1 MAVTETRTLPAPFI
15 ESLGKTYAD
24 ILPGVA
30 GQPTTTTDISAT
42 MAQRPGE
49 STADFQKR
57 QAAQK
62 LAATQFGERQAG
74 MAALGPK
81 VAGLDQLQQDAIAKA
96 SGLGAYAPHLQTATT
111 ELGKVSPYVAAAGT
125 GLTGAAGTLG
135 QAGTALTGAG
145 TTLGQA
151 GTQLTGAQTTLGG
164 VSPYITAA
172 GTGLG
177 TAGTTLAGAQQYI
190 TGAGTAAGPSAY
202 QTYMSPYQQQVI
214 DKSLAEFDVQAQKS
228 KLALG
233 APSVA
238 GAFGGGR
245 HGLAEA
251 EYQSASDRNRGALQ
265 ANLLQQGY
273 TQAQDL
279 AGRAFTQQAGLAGMQ
294 GSLAQQQA
302 AQAAQQL
309 GLGAAQSA
317 LAQQQA
323 GFAGQRAGLAGAE
336 AGFAGQRAGLA
347 GQEAAMAQQQ
357 LGLGAAQTGLAQSY
371 QQLAGLAPQLAA
383 QEISGLGSLGAV
395 RQAQAQAQLDADRQL
410 AQKAAYEPM
419 ERAGW
424 FGGQVT
430 GLMGGYPAQYTFA
443 DQPQASPLSTAL
455 QAGTGLA
462 SIFGNVAL
470 GKKLWGG

>member
-1 MAVTETRTLPAPFI
+1 MAITESRTLPAPFI
-15 ESLGKTYAD
+15 ESLCKQFAD
-24 ILPGVA
+24 TLPGIA

-42 MAQRPGE
+42 MAQMPGE
-49 STADFQKR
+49 SAADFASRK
-57 QAAQK
+57 QAQS
-62 LAATQFGERQAG
+62 LAATQFAERRAG
-74 MAALGPK
+74 MADLAPQVAALDP
-81 VAGLDQLQQDAIAKA
+81 LQTQAIGKSA
-96 SGLGAYAPHLQTATT
+96 GLGAYAPHLATATT
-111 ELGKVSPYVAAAGT
+111 ELGKVAPYVAASGV
-125 GLTGAAGTLG
+125 GAAGTE
-135 QAGTALTGAG
+135 LTGAG
-145 TTLGQA
+145 
-151 GTQLTGAQTTLGG
+151 TTLGG
-164 VSPYITAA
+164 VSPYISAA
-172 GTGLG
+172 GTQLG
-177 TAGTTLAGAQQYI
+177 TAGTTLAGVSPYI
-190 TGAGTAAGPSAY
+190 SAAGTAAGPSAY

-228 KLALG
+228 RLGLG
-233 APSVA
+233 APTVA

-245 HGLAEA
+245 HGIAEA

-309 GLGAAQSA
+309 GLGAAQSS

-323 GFAGQRAGLAGAE
+323 GFAGQRAGLGA
-336 AGFAGQRAGLA
+336 Q
-347 GQEAAMAQQQ
+347 QAAQAQQQ

-395 RQAQAQAQLDADRQL
+395 RQAQSQAVLDAQRQ
-410 AQKAAYEPM
+410 ASQTAAFDPM
-419 ERAGW
+419 QRAG
-424 FGGQVT
+424 FYGSQVT
-430 GLMGGYPAQYTFA
+430 GLMGGYPAQYNFQQT
-443 DQPQASPLSTAL
+443 PEPSPLSSAL

-470 GKKLWGG
+470 GKAMWGG

>member
-1 MAVTETRTLPAPFI
+1 MPVTETRTLPAPFI
-15 ESLGKTYAD
+15 ESIGKTYAD

-42 MAQRPGE
+42 MAQRAGE
-49 STADFQKR
+49 SAADFQAR
-57 QAAQK
+57 QAAQS
-62 LAATQFGERQAG
+62 LAATKFGERQAG
-74 MAALGPK
+74 MAALAPQ
-81 VAGLDQLQQDAIAKA
+81 VAALDPLQTQAIGKSA
-96 SGLGAYAPHLQTATT
+96 GLGAYAPHLATATT
-111 ELGKVSPYVAAAGT
+111 ALGQVSPYI
-125 GLTGAAGTLG
+125 GAAG
-135 QAGTALTGAG
+135 AGLAGAG
-145 TTLGQA
+145 TTLGAA
-151 GTQLTGAQTTLGG
+151 GTELTGAGTTLGG
-164 VSPYITAA
+164 VSPYISAA

-177 TAGTTLAGAQQYI
+177 TAGTTLGGVSQYI

-202 QTYMSPYQQQVI
+202 SAYMSPYQQQVI
-214 DKSLAEFDVQAQKS
+214 DATRDEYDIQAAKQ

-251 EYQSASDRNRGALQ
+251 EYTAASDRNRAAL
-265 ANLLQQGY
+265 LGGLRQQGY
-273 TQAQDL
+273 TQAQEL
-279 AGRAFTQQAGLAGMQ
+279 AGRGFTQQAGLAGMQ

-309 GLGAAQSA
+309 GLGAAQSS

-323 GFAGQRAGLAGAE
+323 GFAGQRAGLGA
-336 AGFAGQRAGLA
+336 Q
-347 GQEAAMAQQQ
+347 QAAMAQQQ
-357 LGLGAAQTGLAQSY
+357 LGLGGAQTGLAQSY

-395 RQAQAQAQLDADRQL
+395 RQAQSQAVLDAQRQA
-410 AQKAAYEPM
+410 AQTAAYEPM

-430 GLMGGYPAQYTFA
+430 GLMGGYPSQYQFT
-443 DQPQASPLSTAL
+443 QTPEPSPLSSAL

-462 SIFGNVAL
+462 SIFGNLAL
-470 GKKLWGG
+470 GKAMWGQ

>member
-15 ESLGKTYAD
+15 EAIGKTYAD

-30 GQPTTTTDISAT
+30 GQPTTTTDISAS
-42 MAQRPGE
+42 MAQRAGE
-49 STADFQKR
+49 KPEDFAKR

-96 SGLGAYAPHLQTATT
+96 SGLGAYAPHLATAATA
-111 ELGKVSPYVAAAGT
+111 LGQVSPYIGAAGT
-125 GLTGAAGTLG
+125 GLA
-135 QAGTALTGAG
+135 GAG

-151 GTQLTGAQTTLGG
+151 GTQLTGAGTTLGG
-164 VSPYITAA
+164 VSPYISQA
-172 GTGLG
+172 GTQLG
-177 TAGTTLAGAQQYI
+177 AAGTTLGGVSQYI

-202 QTYMSPYQQQVI
+202 SAYMSPYQQQVI
-214 DKSLAEFDVQAQKS
+214 DATRDEYDVQAAKQ

-245 HGLAEA
+245 HGIAEA
-251 EYQSASDRNRGALQ
+251 EYTSASDRNRAAL
-265 ANLLQQGY
+265 LGGLRQQGY
-273 TQAQDL
+273 TQAQEL
-279 AGRAFTQQAGLAGMQ
+279 AGRGFTQQAGLAGMQ

-309 GLGAAQSA
+309 GLGAAQSS

-323 GFAGQRAGLAGAE
+323 GFAGQRAGLGA
-336 AGFAGQRAGLA
+336 
-347 GQEAAMAQQQ
+347 QEAAMAQQQ
-357 LGLGAAQTGLAQSY
+357 LGLGAAQTGLSQSY

-430 GLMGGYPAQYTFA
+430 GLMGGYPAQYSFA

-470 GKKLWGG
+470 GKSLWGQG

>member
-15 ESLGKTYAD
+15 ESIGKTYAD
-24 ILPGVA
+24 ILPGIA

-42 MAQRPGE
+42 MAQRAGE

-96 SGLGAYAPHLQTATT
+96 SGLGAYAPHLATATT
-111 ELGKVSPYVAAAGT
+111 ELAKVSPYIGAAGT

-135 QAGTALTGAG
+135 QAGTQLTGAG
-145 TTLGQA
+145 
-151 GTQLTGAQTTLGG
+151 TTLGG

-190 TGAGTAAGPSAY
+190 TGAAGAAGPTAY
-202 QTYMSPYQQQVI
+202 QAYMSPYQQQVI
-214 DKSLAEFDVQAQKS
+214 DATRTEYDTQAAKQ

-238 GAFGGGR
+238 GVFGGGR
-245 HGLAEA
+245 HGIAEA
-251 EYQSASDRNRGALQ
+251 EYQAASDRNRAAL
-265 ANLLQQGY
+265 LGGLRQQGY

-323 GFAGQRAGLAGAE
+323 GFAGQRAGLAG
-336 AGFAGQRAGLA
+336 
-347 GQEAAMAQQQ
+347 QEAALAQQQ
-357 LGLGAAQTGLAQSY
+357 LGLGGAQTGLAQSY

-430 GLMGGYPAQYTFA
+430 GLMGGYPAQYSFA
-443 DQPQASPLSTAL
+443 EQPQASPLSTAL

-470 GKKLWGG
+470 GKSLWGN

>member
-15 ESLGKTYAD
+15 ESIGKTYAD
-24 ILPGVA
+24 ILPGIA

-42 MAQRPGE
+42 MAQRAGE

-96 SGLGAYAPHLQTATT
+96 SGLGAYAPHLATATT
-111 ELGKVSPYVAAAGT
+111 ELAKVSPYIGAAGT

-135 QAGTALTGAG
+135 QAGTQLTGAG
-145 TTLGQA
+145 
-151 GTQLTGAQTTLGG
+151 TTLGG

-190 TGAGTAAGPSAY
+190 TGAAGAAGPTAY
-202 QTYMSPYQQQVI
+202 QAYMSPYQQQVI
-214 DKSLAEFDVQAQKS
+214 DATRDEYDVQAAKQ

-238 GAFGGGR
+238 GVFGGGR
-245 HGLAEA
+245 HGIAEA
-251 EYQSASDRNRGALQ
+251 EYQAASDRNRAAL
-265 ANLLQQGY
+265 LGGLRQQGY

-323 GFAGQRAGLAGAE
+323 GFAGQRAGLAG
-336 AGFAGQRAGLA
+336 
-347 GQEAAMAQQQ
+347 QEAALAQQQ
-357 LGLGAAQTGLAQSY
+357 LGLGGAQTGLAQSY

-470 GKKLWGG
+470 GKSLWGN

>member
-15 ESLGKTYAD
+15 EAIGKTYAD
-24 ILPGVA
+24 VLPGVA
-30 GQPTTTTDISAT
+30 GQPITTTDISAT
-42 MAQRPGE
+42 MAQRAGE

-111 ELGKVSPYVAAAGT
+111 ELAKVSPYIGAAGT

-135 QAGTALTGAG
+135 QAGTQLTGAG
-145 TTLGQA
+145 
-151 GTQLTGAQTTLGG
+151 TTLGG

-190 TGAGTAAGPSAY
+190 TGAAGAAGPTAY
-202 QTYMSPYQQQVI
+202 QAYMSPYQQQVI
-214 DKSLAEFDVQAQKS
+214 DATRTEYDTQAAKQ

-251 EYQSASDRNRGALQ
+251 EYQAASDRNRAAL
-265 ANLLQQGY
+265 LGGLRQQGY

-309 GLGAAQSA
+309 GLGAAQSS

-323 GFAGQRAGLAGAE
+323 GFAGQRAGLAG
-336 AGFAGQRAGLA
+336 
-347 GQEAAMAQQQ
+347 QEAALAQQQ
-357 LGLGAAQTGLAQSY
+357 LGLGGAQTGLAQSY

-430 GLMGGYPAQYTFA
+430 GLMGGYPAQYQFA

>member
-1 MAVTETRTLPAPFI
+1 MWWSLVTL
-15 ESLGKTYAD
+15 
-24 ILPGVA
+24 
-30 GQPTTTTDISAT
+30 
-42 MAQRPGE
+42 
-49 STADFQKR
+49 
-57 QAAQK
+57 
-62 LAATQFGERQAG
+62 
-74 MAALGPK
+74 
-81 VAGLDQLQQDAIAKA
+81 
-96 SGLGAYAPHLQTATT
+96 
-111 ELGKVSPYVAAAGT
+111 VAAK
-125 GLTGAAGTLG
+125 
-135 QAGTALTGAG
+135 Q
-145 TTLGQA
+145 
-151 GTQLTGAQTTLGG
+151 
-164 VSPYITAA
+164 
-172 GTGLG
+172 
-177 TAGTTLAGAQQYI
+177 
-190 TGAGTAAGPSAY
+190 
-202 QTYMSPYQQQVI
+202 
-214 DKSLAEFDVQAQKS
+214 

-251 EYQSASDRNRGALQ
+251 EYQAASDRNRAAL
-265 ANLLQQGY
+265 LGGLRQQGY

-323 GFAGQRAGLAGAE
+323 GFAGQRAGLAG
-336 AGFAGQRAGLA
+336 
-347 GQEAAMAQQQ
+347 QEAALAQQQ
-357 LGLGAAQTGLAQSY
+357 LGLGGAQTGLAQSY
-371 QQLAGLAPQLAA
+371 QQLASLAPQLAA

-395 RQAQAQAQLDADRQL
+395 RQAQAQAQFDADRQL

-470 GKKLWGG
+470 GRKLWG

>member
-15 ESLGKTYAD
+15 ESIGKTYAD

-30 GQPTTTTDISAT
+30 GQPITTTDISAT
-42 MAQRPGE
+42 MAQRAGE

-111 ELGKVSPYVAAAGT
+111 ELAKVSPYIGAAGT

-135 QAGTALTGAG
+135 QAGTQLTGAG
-145 TTLGQA
+145 TTLG
-151 GTQLTGAQTTLGG
+151 G
-164 VSPYITAA
+164 VPSYITAA

-190 TGAGTAAGPSAY
+190 TGAAGAAGPTAY
-202 QTYMSPYQQQVI
+202 QAYMSPYQQQVI
-214 DKSLAEFDVQAQKS
+214 DATRTEYDTQAAKQ

-238 GAFGGGR
+238 GVFGGGR
-245 HGLAEA
+245 HGIAEA
-251 EYQSASDRNRGALQ
+251 EYQAASDRNRAAL
-265 ANLLQQGY
+265 LGGLRQQGY

-302 AQAAQQL
+302 AQASQQL

-323 GFAGQRAGLAGAE
+323 GFAGQRAGLAG
-336 AGFAGQRAGLA
+336 
-347 GQEAAMAQQQ
+347 QEAALAQQQ
-357 LGLGAAQTGLAQSY
+357 LGLGGAQTGLAQSY

-430 GLMGGYPAQYTFA
+430 GLMGGYPAQYSFA
-443 DQPQASPLSTAL
+443 EQPQASPLSTAL

-470 GKKLWGG
+470 GKKLWG

>member
-15 ESLGKTYAD
+15 ETLGKQFAATLPD
-24 ILPGVA
+24 IA

-42 MAQRPGE
+42 MAQQPGE
-49 STADFQKR
+49 TPADFASR

-62 LAATQFGERQAG
+62 LAATQFGERKAG
-74 MAALGPK
+74 MAALAPQ
-81 VAGLDQLQQDAIAKA
+81 VAALDPLQTQAIGKSA
-96 SGLGAYAPHLQTATT
+96 GLGAYAPHLATATT
-111 ELGKVSPYVAAAGT
+111 ALGQVSPYIGAAGT
-125 GLTGAAGTLG
+125 GLAGAAGTLG
-135 QAGTALTGAG
+135 AAGQELTGAG
-145 TTLGQA
+145 TTLGGVPQYITDA
-151 GTQLTGAQTTLGG
+151 ATGLTGAETAMAG
-164 VSPYITAA
+164 VSPYLGQAA
-172 GTGLG
+172 GLTGTGAGAAG
-177 TAGTTLAGAQQYI
+177 TAGTIA
-190 TGAGTAAGPSAY
+190 S
-202 QTYMSPYQQQVI
+202 YMSPYQQQVI
-214 DKSLAEFDVQAQKS
+214 DATRDEFDIQAAKQ

-233 APSVA
+233 APTVA

-251 EYQSASDRNRGALQ
+251 EYASASDRNRAAMLGGLR
-265 ANLLQQGY
+265 QQGY
-273 TQAQDL
+273 TQASAARQADMMARL
-279 AGRAFTQQAGLAGMQ
+279 GIGGAQQQYAQGLAGLAQ
-294 GSLAQQQA
+294 
-302 AQAAQQL
+302 QQL
-309 GLGAAQSA
+309 GLGGAQSQ
-317 LAQQQA
+317 LAAQQA
-323 GFAGQRAGLAGAE
+323 GFAGQRAGLGA
-336 AGFAGQRAGLA
+336 Q
-347 GQEAAMAQQQ
+347 QAAMAQQQ
-357 LGLGAAQTGLAQSY
+357 LGLGGAQTGLAQSY

-430 GLMGGYPAQYTFA
+430 GLMGGYPAQYTFQ

-470 GKKLWGG
+470 GKSLWGGN

>member
-1 MAVTETRTLPAPFI
+1 MAVTQSQVLPAPFI
-15 ESLGKTYAD
+15 ESIGKTYAD

-42 MAQRPGE
+42 MGQRAGE
-49 STADFQKR
+49 SAADFQAR
-57 QAAQK
+57 QAAQS
-62 LAATQFGERQAG
+62 LAATKFGERQAG
-74 MAALGPK
+74 MAALAPQ
-81 VAGLDQLQQDAIAKA
+81 VAGLDPLQTQAIGKA
-96 SGLGAYAPHLQTATT
+96 GGLGAYAPHLATATT
-111 ELGKVSPYVAAAGT
+111 ALGQVAPYIGAAGT
-125 GLTGAAGTLG
+125 GLA
-135 QAGTALTGAG
+135 GAG
-145 TTLGQA
+145 TTLGAA
-151 GTQLTGAQTTLGG
+151 GTELTGAGTTLGG
-164 VSPYITAA
+164 VSPYISAA
-172 GTGLG
+172 GTQLG
-177 TAGTTLAGAQQYI
+177 AAGQTLAGVPSYI
-190 TGAGTAAGPSAY
+190 TGAAGAAGPSAY
-202 QTYMSPYQQQVI
+202 SAYMSPYQQQVI
-214 DKSLAEFDVQAQKS
+214 DATRDEYDVQAAKQ

-238 GAFGGGR
+238 GVFGGGR

-251 EYQSASDRNRGALQ
+251 EYQSASDRNRAAL
-265 ANLLQQGY
+265 LGGLRQQGY
-273 TQAQDL
+273 TQAQEL
-279 AGRAFTQQAGLAGMQ
+279 AGRGFTQQAGLAGMQ

-309 GLGAAQSA
+309 GLGGAQSA
-317 LAQQQA
+317 LAAQQA
-323 GFAGQRAGLAGAE
+323 GFAGQRAGLGA
-336 AGFAGQRAGLA
+336 Q
-347 GQEAAMAQQQ
+347 QAAMAQQQ
-357 LGLGAAQTGLAQSY
+357 LGLGGAQTGLAQSY

-395 RQAQAQAQLDADRQL
+395 RQAQSQAVLDAQRQA

-462 SIFGNVAL
+462 SIFGNLAL
-470 GKKLWGG
+470 GKAMWNQ

>member
-15 ESLGKTYAD
+15 ESIGKTYAD
-24 ILPGVA
+24 ILPGIA

-42 MAQRPGE
+42 MAQRAGE

-96 SGLGAYAPHLQTATT
+96 SGLGAYAPHLATATT
-111 ELGKVSPYVAAAGT
+111 ELAKVSPYIGAAGT

-135 QAGTALTGAG
+135 QAGTQLTGAG
-145 TTLGQA
+145 
-151 GTQLTGAQTTLGG
+151 TTLGG

-177 TAGTTLAGAQQYI
+177 TAGTTLGGVSQYI
-190 TGAGTAAGPSAY
+190 TGAGTAAGPTAY
-202 QTYMSPYQQQVI
+202 QAYMSPYQQQVI
-214 DKSLAEFDVQAQKS
+214 DATRDEYDVQAAKQ

-238 GAFGGGR
+238 GVFGGGR
-245 HGLAEA
+245 HGIAEA
-251 EYQSASDRNRGALQ
+251 EYQAASDRNRAAL
-265 ANLLQQGY
+265 LGGLRQQGY

-323 GFAGQRAGLAGAE
+323 GFAGQRAGLAG
-336 AGFAGQRAGLA
+336 
-347 GQEAAMAQQQ
+347 QEAALAQQQ
-357 LGLGAAQTGLAQSY
+357 LGLGGAQTGLAQSY

-430 GLMGGYPAQYTFA
+430 GLMGGYPAQYSFA
-443 DQPQASPLSTAL
+443 EQPQASPLSTAL

-470 GKKLWGG
+470 GKSLWGN

>member
-42 MAQRPGE
+42 MAQRAGE

-81 VAGLDQLQQDAIAKA
+81 VAGLDPLQTQAIGKA
-96 SGLGAYAPHLQTATT
+96 SGLGAYAPHLATATT
-111 ELGKVSPYVAAAGT
+111 ALGQVAPYIGAAGT
-125 GLTGAAGTLG
+125 GLA
-135 QAGTALTGAG
+135 GAG

-151 GTQLTGAQTTLGG
+151 GTQLTGAGTTLGG
-164 VSPYITAA
+164 VPSYISAA

-177 TAGTTLAGAQQYI
+177 TAGTTLGGVSQYI
-190 TGAGTAAGPSAY
+190 TGAAGAAGPTAY
-202 QTYMSPYQQQVI
+202 QAYMSPYQQQVI
-214 DKSLAEFDVQAQKS
+214 DATRDEYDVQAAKQ

-251 EYQSASDRNRGALQ
+251 EYQAASDRNRAAL
-265 ANLLQQGY
+265 LGGLRQQGY

-323 GFAGQRAGLAGAE
+323 GFAGQRAGLSA
-336 AGFAGQRAGLA
+336 Q
-347 GQEAAMAQQQ
+347 QAAQAQQQ
-357 LGLGAAQTGLAQSY
+357 LGLGGAQTGLAQSY

-395 RQAQAQAQLDADRQL
+395 RQAQSQAVLDAQRQA
-410 AQKAAYEPM
+410 AQTAAFDPM
-419 ERAGW
+419 QRAGW
-424 FGGQVT
+424 YGSQVT
-430 GLMGGYPAQYTFA
+430 GLMGGYPAQYSFA

-470 GKKLWGG
+470 GKKLWG

>member
-15 ESLGKTYAD
+15 EAIGKTYAD

-30 GQPTTTTDISAT
+30 GQPITTTDISAT
-42 MAQRPGE
+42 MAQKPGE
-49 STADFQKR
+49 SAADFASR

-96 SGLGAYAPHLQTATT
+96 SGLGAYAPHLATATT
-111 ELGKVSPYVAAAGT
+111 ELAKVSPYIGAAGT

-135 QAGTALTGAG
+135 QAGTQLTGAG
-145 TTLGQA
+145 
-151 GTQLTGAQTTLGG
+151 TTLGG

-177 TAGTTLAGAQQYI
+177 TAGTTLGGVSQYI
-190 TGAGTAAGPSAY
+190 TGAGTAAGPTAY
-202 QTYMSPYQQQVI
+202 QAYMSPYQQQVI
-214 DKSLAEFDVQAQKS
+214 DATRTEYDTQAAKQ

-238 GAFGGGR
+238 GVFGGGR
-245 HGLAEA
+245 HGIAEA
-251 EYQSASDRNRGALQ
+251 EYQAASDRNRAAL
-265 ANLLQQGY
+265 LGGLRQQGY

-323 GFAGQRAGLAGAE
+323 GFAGQRAGLAG
-336 AGFAGQRAGLA
+336 
-347 GQEAAMAQQQ
+347 QEAALAQQQ
-357 LGLGAAQTGLAQSY
+357 LGLGGAQTGLAQSY

-430 GLMGGYPAQYTFA
+430 GLMGGYPAQYSFA
-443 DQPQASPLSTAL
+443 EQPQASPLSTAL

-470 GKKLWGG
+470 GKSLWGN

>member
-1 MAVTETRTLPAPFI
+1 MPVTETRTLPAPFI

-24 ILPGVA
+24 MLPGVA

-42 MAQRPGE
+42 MAQRAGE
-49 STADFQKR
+49 SAADFQAR
-57 QAAQK
+57 QQAQS
-62 LAATQFGERQAG
+62 LAATKFGERQAG
-74 MAALGPK
+74 MAALAPQ
-81 VAGLDQLQQDAIAKA
+81 VAGLDPLQTQAIGKA
-96 SGLGAYAPHLQTATT
+96 GGLGAYAPHLATATT
-111 ELGKVSPYVAAAGT
+111 ALGQVSPYI
-125 GLTGAAGTLG
+125 GAAG
-135 QAGTALTGAG
+135 AGLAGAG
-145 TTLGQA
+145 TTLGAA
-151 GTQLTGAQTTLGG
+151 GTQLTGAGTAMAG
-164 VSPYITAA
+164 VSPYLGQAA
-172 GTGLG
+172 GLTGTGAGAAG
-177 TAGTTLAGAQQYI
+177 TAGTIA
-190 TGAGTAAGPSAY
+190 S
-202 QTYMSPYQQQVI
+202 YMSPYQQQVI
-214 DKSLAEFDVQAQKS
+214 DATRDEYDVQAAKQ

-233 APSVA
+233 APTVA
-238 GAFGGGR
+238 GAFGGAR
-245 HGLAEA
+245 HGIAEA
-251 EYQSASDRNRGALQ
+251 EYASASDRNRAAL
-265 ANLLQQGY
+265 LGGLRQQGY

-279 AGRAFTQQAGLAGMQ
+279 AGRGFTQQAGLAGMQ

-309 GLGAAQSA
+309 GLGAAQSS

-323 GFAGQRAGLAGAE
+323 GFAGQRAGLGA
-336 AGFAGQRAGLA
+336 Q
-347 GQEAAMAQQQ
+347 QAAMAQQQ
-357 LGLGAAQTGLAQSY
+357 LGLGGAQTGLAQSY

-395 RQAQAQAQLDADRQL
+395 RQAQEISGLDAQRQA

-430 GLMGGYPAQYTFA
+430 GLMGGYPAQYSFA

-470 GKKLWGG
+470 GKTLWNQ

>member
-15 ESLGKTYAD
+15 EAIGKTYAD
-24 ILPGVA
+24 VLPGVA

-42 MAQRPGE
+42 MAQRAGE
-49 STADFQKR
+49 SATDFASR

-81 VAGLDQLQQDAIAKA
+81 VAGLDQLQKDAIAKA
-96 SGLGAYAPHLQTATT
+96 SGLGAYAPHLATATT
-111 ELGKVSPYVAAAGT
+111 ELAKVSPYVAAAGT
-125 GLTGAAGTLG
+125 GLA
-135 QAGTALTGAG
+135 GAG

-151 GTQLTGAQTTLGG
+151 GTQLTGAGTTLGG
-164 VSPYITAA
+164 VSPYISAA

-214 DKSLAEFDVQAQKS
+214 DKSLAEFDLQAQKS
-228 KLALG
+228 KLGLG
-233 APSVA
+233 APTVA

-245 HGLAEA
+245 HGIAEA

-309 GLGAAQSA
+309 GLGAAQSS
-317 LAQQQA
+317 LAQQQ
-323 GFAGQRAGLAGAE
+323 

-357 LGLGAAQTGLAQSY
+357 LGLGGAQTGLAQSY

-395 RQAQAQAQLDADRQL
+395 RQAQAQAQFDADRQL

-430 GLMGGYPAQYTFA
+430 GLMGGYPAQYSFA

>member
-15 ESLGKTYAD
+15 EAIGKTYAD
-24 ILPGVA
+24 VLPGVA
-30 GQPTTTTDISAT
+30 GQPITTTDISAT
-42 MAQRPGE
+42 MAQKAGE
-49 STADFQKR
+49 KPEDFAKR

-111 ELGKVSPYVAAAGT
+111 ELGKVSPYIATAGA

-135 QAGTALTGAG
+135 QAGTQLTGAG
-145 TTLGQA
+145 
-151 GTQLTGAQTTLGG
+151 TTLGG
-164 VSPYITAA
+164 VSPYISAA

-177 TAGTTLAGAQQYI
+177 TAGTTLAGVSPYI
-190 TGAGTAAGPSAY
+190 SAAGTAAGPSAY

-233 APSVA
+233 APTVA

-245 HGLAEA
+245 HGIAEA

-309 GLGAAQSA
+309 GLGAAQSS

-323 GFAGQRAGLAGAE
+323 GFAGQRAGLSA
-336 AGFAGQRAGLA
+336 Q
-347 GQEAAMAQQQ
+347 QAAQAQQQ

-395 RQAQAQAQLDADRQL
+395 RQAQAQAQYDADRQL
-410 AQKAAYEPM
+410 AQKAAYDPM

-424 FGGQVT
+424 YGGQVT
-430 GLMGGYPAQYTFA
+430 GLMGGYPAQYNFQQT
-443 DQPQASPLSTAL
+443 PEPSPLSSAL

-470 GKKLWGG
+470 GKKLWG

>member
-15 ESLGKTYAD
+15 ESIGKTYAD
-24 ILPGVA
+24 ILPGIA

-42 MAQRPGE
+42 MAQKPGE
-49 STADFQKR
+49 SAADFASR

-96 SGLGAYAPHLQTATT
+96 SGLGAYAPHLATATT
-111 ELGKVSPYVAAAGT
+111 ELAKVSPYVAAAGT
-125 GLTGAAGTLG
+125 GLA
-135 QAGTALTGAG
+135 GAG
-145 TTLGQA
+145 TTLGAA
-151 GTQLTGAQTTLGG
+151 GTELTGAGTTLGG

-177 TAGTTLAGAQQYI
+177 TAGTTLGGVSQYI
-190 TGAGTAAGPSAY
+190 TGAGTAAGPTAY
-202 QTYMSPYQQQVI
+202 QAYMSPYQQQVI
-214 DKSLAEFDVQAQKS
+214 DATRTEYDTQAAKQ

-238 GAFGGGR
+238 GVFGGGR
-245 HGLAEA
+245 HGIAEA
-251 EYQSASDRNRGALQ
+251 EYQAASDRNRAAL
-265 ANLLQQGY
+265 LGGLRQQGY

-323 GFAGQRAGLAGAE
+323 GFAGQRAGLAG
-336 AGFAGQRAGLA
+336 
-347 GQEAAMAQQQ
+347 QEAALAQQQ
-357 LGLGAAQTGLAQSY
+357 LGLGGAQTGLAQSY

-430 GLMGGYPAQYTFA
+430 GLMGGYPAQYSFA
-443 DQPQASPLSTAL
+443 EQPQASPLSTAL

-470 GKKLWGG
+470 GKSLWGN

>member
-1 MAVTETRTLPAPFI
+1 MPVTETRTLPAPFI
-15 ESLGKTYAD
+15 ESIGKTYAD

-42 MAQRPGE
+42 MAQRAGE
-49 STADFQKR
+49 SAADFQAR
-57 QAAQK
+57 QQAQS
-62 LAATQFGERQAG
+62 LAATKFGERQAG
-74 MAALGPK
+74 MAALAPQ
-81 VAGLDQLQQDAIAKA
+81 VAALDPLQTQAIGKSA
-96 SGLGAYAPHLQTATT
+96 GLGAYAPHLATATT
-111 ELGKVSPYVAAAGT
+111 ALGQVAPYIGAAGT
-125 GLTGAAGTLG
+125 GLA
-135 QAGTALTGAG
+135 GAG
-145 TTLGQA
+145 TTLGAA
-151 GTQLTGAQTTLGG
+151 GQELTGAGTTLGG
-164 VSPYITAA
+164 VSPYISAA

-177 TAGTTLAGAQQYI
+177 TAGQTLAGAQQYI
-190 TGAGTAAGPSAY
+190 TGAAGAAGPSAY
-202 QTYMSPYQQQVI
+202 QSYMSPYQQQVI

-228 KLALG
+228 RLGLG
-233 APSVA
+233 APTVA

-245 HGLAEA
+245 HGIAEA

-279 AGRAFTQQAGLAGMQ
+279 AGRGFTQQAGLAGMQ

-309 GLGAAQSA
+309 GLGGAQSQ
-317 LAQQQA
+317 LAAQQA
-323 GFAGQRAGLAGAE
+323 GFAGQRAGLGA
-336 AGFAGQRAGLA
+336 Q
-347 GQEAAMAQQQ
+347 QAAMAQQQ
-357 LGLGAAQTGLAQSY
+357 LGLGGAQTGLAQSY

-395 RQAQAQAQLDADRQL
+395 RQAQSQAVLDAQRQA

-430 GLMGGYPAQYTFA
+430 GLMGGYPSQYQFTQ
-443 DQPQASPLSTAL
+443 QPEPSPLSTAL

-462 SIFGNVAL
+462 SIFGNLAL
-470 GKKLWGG
+470 GKAMWNQ